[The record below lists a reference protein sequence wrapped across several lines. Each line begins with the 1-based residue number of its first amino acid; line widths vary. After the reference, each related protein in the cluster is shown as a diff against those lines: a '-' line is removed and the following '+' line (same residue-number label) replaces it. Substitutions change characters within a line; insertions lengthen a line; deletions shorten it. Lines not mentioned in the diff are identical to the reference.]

1 MECVRQD
8 EGDGGKLWDAMR
20 RTGSCGR
27 RRKAVSTFLHT
38 KGDTIRENRELNC
51 ILKTV
56 AVKAKADSCGEQKR
70 KGFQAREKCVSCPIY
85 EGKAYDESPPWGAAA
100 GVESK
105 SGIQA
110 YHTPHETSDS

>member
-1 MECVRQD
+1 MHLCNLIEWQSSLPRWC
-8 EGDGGKLWDAMR
+8 
-20 RTGSCGR
+20 
-27 RRKAVSTFLHT
+27 
-38 KGDTIRENRELNC
+38 
-51 ILKTV
+51 V

>member
-1 MECVRQD
+1 MFVGVPYLSRFLLYGID
-8 EGDGGKLWDAMR
+8 AAMR
-20 RTGSCGR
+20 INHI
-27 RRKAVSTFLHT
+27 LH
-38 KGDTIRENRELNC
+38 
-51 ILKTV
+51 V